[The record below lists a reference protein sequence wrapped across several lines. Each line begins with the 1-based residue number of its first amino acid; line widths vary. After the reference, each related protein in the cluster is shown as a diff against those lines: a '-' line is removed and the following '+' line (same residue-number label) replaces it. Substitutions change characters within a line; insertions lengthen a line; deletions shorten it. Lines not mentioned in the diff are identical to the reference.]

1 MVKMKYSH
9 FLKYLAVDPVNFSVK
24 AKLLS
29 LMACIASIY
38 LVALITKEV
47 FPWEGHPVIIASMG
61 ASAIILFFIPSSPLA
76 QPWPFVGGQLISAAV
91 GVAASLHV
99 QDIPTAATV
108 AVGGS
113 LLLMLLMR
121 CLHPPGAATSL
132 APIMAGSSISSLG
145 YSFVIV
151 PVAINVIIMLFMA
164 VAINRWLLKRDYPS
178 PLAVTNDPGKRTVK
192 EVRGDAIFSEE
203 DLSEALADSDTL
215 IDITHAELSA
225 LLARVG
231 HLAFK
236 RTKGKVLCA
245 DIMVVDLKTVE
256 YGTEVEDAWNLLC
269 TGEQESLPVVN
280 KANFV
285 IGIITKKD
293 FFKFIDVSAYNS
305 IQEKIRAFIRR
316 TAAVTATK
324 PESVGQIMTE
334 VVDTCS
340 ENAHISNLVSLM
352 SVQGHKQVPI
362 VNEEGRLVGMVYH
375 ESLISALYSEGLLK

>member
-9 FLKYLAVDPVNFSVK
+9 FLKYLTVDPVNFSVK

-29 LMACIASIY
+29 LMACIVSIY
-38 LVALITKEV
+38 LVALITKEA

-113 LLLMLLMR
+113 LLLMLLLR

-178 PLAVTNDPGKRTVK
+178 PLAVTSDPGKRTVK

-215 IDITHAELSA
+215 IDITHAELSS

-231 HLAFK
+231 HYAFK
-236 RTKGKVLCA
+236 RTKGKVLCS

-269 TGEQESLPVVN
+269 TCEQESLPVVN

-293 FFKFIDVSAYNS
+293 FFKFIDVSAYDS
-305 IQEKIRAFIRR
+305 IQEKIRTFIRR

-324 PESVGQIMTE
+324 PGSVGQIMTE
-334 VVDTCS
+334 VVDTCG
-340 ENAHISNLVSLM
+340 ENTHISNLVSLM